1 MFDMLHGLR
10 VLDLGTGVSGP
21 YCAKLLLDAGASVVR
36 VEPPGGDPLRF
47 QGPAVDDDAGAA
59 FAFCNAGKQSVVLD
73 YAQPDG
79 ARRLWE
85 LLRWADIV
93 IENEAPGVL
102 ARHGFGPG
110 DVLAACPSMVY
121 VSITGYGQTGPRRD
135 WRISELTI
143 GAAGG
148 MVDLN
153 GAEDREPIAYPGH
166 VMGIWSGAAA
176 AAGALAA
183 WRHVRRTGIGQHV
196 DVSMQEAIA
205 STLFLYY
212 ADYEYTGAI
221 QPRGQRELLEAA
233 DGDLYLRWVGSPD
246 WDEFA
251 IAMDTLELATRPEL
265 GPPSGQALH
274 SDEIMRLL
282 GETVRTNTRQHWR
295 EVGMEHGFLTGL
307 LQRPDEVFACPHL
320 AARDFFDELPLA
332 SGRRLPFPGIPY
344 TVDRDRPAPRRTV
357 PRPGQHSDAVF
368 AALPAADAPAPAPP
382 SPGAASRPALDGV
395 RILDNGVFQ
404 AGTLP
409 ARILADLGAEVIRVE
424 NYLSPDVVRNA
435 PQPDGEAAAG
445 FWERGGIHHE
455 QHRNKRYGVG
465 LDITT
470 ADGRDAFLRLA
481 ASCDVVL
488 DNHPYDVFERLGLSW
503 EALREA
509 NPDLVFVST
518 SGYGATGPFRRMRAL
533 GMVLELATLSWFNGY
548 PGEKPR
554 RGNPPVVDHVVAYHV
569 AFLILAGIE
578 RRDRT
583 GDGAWIDIAQ
593 YEVGANLAGDLL
605 LSEAA
610 GHPVERRGSDYP
622 GHLLDECFP
631 GAGRDR
637 WLAVSIPDR
646 PALDRVAA
654 LLGAS
659 GAMPLTADDLRP
671 HLGAWSR
678 ARDPLDAATQLQA
691 IDVPASP
698 VNNVRDLLLDD
709 HLRARD
715 FFWLIDHDPVQAP
728 VGARAWPGSGVRL
741 TGAPAPPVCR
751 APMLGEHN
759 RLLATRLMGYTEA
772 EYEALQA
779 RGVFGSV
786 PLAADAIPAKQDLA
800 SRTELSAWSY
810 PWRAREMDPHYHER
824 LRERF
829 GRFGASARRAP
840 PDRSPR

>member
-1 MFDMLHGLR
+1 M
-10 VLDLGTGVSGP
+10 
-21 YCAKLLLDAGASVVR
+21 
-36 VEPPGGDPLRF
+36 
-47 QGPAVDDDAGAA
+47 
-59 FAFCNAGKQSVVLD
+59 
-73 YAQPDG
+73 
-79 ARRLWE
+79 
-85 LLRWADIV
+85 
-93 IENEAPGVL
+93 
-102 ARHGFGPG
+102 
-110 DVLAACPSMVY
+110 
-121 VSITGYGQTGPRRD
+121 
-135 WRISELTI
+135 
-143 GAAGG
+143 
-148 MVDLN
+148 
-153 GAEDREPIAYPGH
+153 
-166 VMGIWSGAAA
+166 
-176 AAGALAA
+176 
-183 WRHVRRTGIGQHV
+183 
-196 DVSMQEAIA
+196 
-205 STLFLYY
+205 
-212 ADYEYTGAI
+212 
-221 QPRGQRELLEAA
+221 
-233 DGDLYLRWVGSPD
+233 
-246 WDEFA
+246 
-251 IAMDTLELATRPEL
+251 
-265 GPPSGQALH
+265 
-274 SDEIMRLL
+274 
-282 GETVRTNTRQHWR
+282 
-295 EVGMEHGFLTGL
+295 
-307 LQRPDEVFACPHL
+307 
-320 AARDFFDELPLA
+320 
-332 SGRRLPFPGIPY
+332 
-344 TVDRDRPAPRRTV
+344 
-357 PRPGQHSDAVF
+357 
-368 AALPAADAPAPAPP
+368 
-382 SPGAASRPALDGV
+382 
-395 RILDNGVFQ
+395 
-404 AGTLP
+404 
-409 ARILADLGAEVIRVE
+409 
-424 NYLSPDVVRNA
+424 RNA

-470 ADGRDAFLRLA
+470 ADGRDAFLRLVA
-481 ASCDVVL
+481 NCDVVL

-533 GMVLELATLSWFNGY
+533 GMVLELATLTWFNGY
-548 PGEKPR
+548 RGEKPR

-583 GDGAWIDIAQ
+583 GAGAWIDVAQ

-610 GHPVERRGSDYP
+610 GHPVERGGSDYP
-622 GHLLDECFP
+622 GNLLDGCFP
-631 GAGRDR
+631 GAGPDR

-659 GAMPLTADDLRP
+659 AATPLTPDDLRP
-671 HLGAWSR
+671 HLAAWSR

-698 VNNVRDLLLDD
+698 VNNVRDLLLDA

-715 FFWLIDHDPVQAP
+715 FFWLIDHDPVQEP

-759 RLLATRLMGYTEA
+759 RLLATGLMGYTA
-772 EYEALQA
+772 SEYEALEA

-840 PDRSPR
+840 PDRSTR

>member
-21 YCAKLLLDAGASVVR
+21 YCAKLFLDAGASVVR

-47 QGPAVDDDAGAA
+47 QGPPVDEGAGAA

-73 YAQPDG
+73 YTQPDG

-85 LLRWADIV
+85 LLRWADVV

-102 ARHGFGPG
+102 AGHGFGAE
-110 DVLAACPSMVY
+110 DVLAARPAMVY

-135 WRISELTI
+135 WRISELSI

-153 GAEDREPIAYPGH
+153 GADDREPIAYPGN
-166 VMGIWSGAAA
+166 VMGIWCGAAA

-183 WRHVRRTGIGQHV
+183 WRHARRTGAGQHV

-205 STLFLYY
+205 SAIFLFY

-221 QPRGQRELLEAA
+221 QPRGQRELLAA
-233 DGDLYLRWVGSPD
+233 SDGDLYLRWVGSPE

-251 IAMDTLELATRPEL
+251 IAMETLELAVRPEL
-265 GPPSGQALH
+265 GPPEGQALH
-274 SDEIMRLL
+274 FDEIMRLL
-282 GETVRTNTRQHWR
+282 GETVKTKTREHWR
-295 EVGMEHGFLTGL
+295 GVAMEHGFLAGP
-307 LQRPDEVFACPHL
+307 LQRPDEFFACPHL
-320 AARDFFDELPLA
+320 AARDFFDALGTA
-332 SGRRLPFPGIPY
+332 SGRDLRLSGLPY
-344 TVDRDRPAPRRTV
+344 TVDRDRPALRRAV
-357 PRPGQHSDAVF
+357 PRPGEHTDAVF
-368 AALPAADAPAPAPP
+368 AALPADRAGAPVAPV
-382 SPGAASRPALDGV
+382 PGAAARPALDGV

-404 AGTLP
+404 AGTFP
-409 ARILADLGAEVIRVE
+409 ARILADLGAEVVRVE
-424 NYLSPDVVRNA
+424 NYLNPDVVRGA

-481 ASCDVVL
+481 ANCDVVL
-488 DNHPYDVFERLGLSW
+488 DNHPYDVFERLGLTW

-509 NPDLVFVST
+509 NPHLVFVST
-518 SGYGATGPFRRMRAL
+518 SGYGATGPLRRMRAL
-533 GMVLELATLSWFNGY
+533 GMVLELATLTWFNGY
-548 PGEKPR
+548 RGEKPR

-583 GDGAWIDIAQ
+583 GAGAWIDVAQ
-593 YEVGANLAGDLL
+593 YEIGANLAGDLL

-610 GHPVERRGSDYP
+610 GHPVERGGSDYP
-622 GHLLDECFP
+622 GHLLDDCFP
-631 GAGRDR
+631 GAGPDR

-654 LLGAS
+654 LIGPSAAGCS
-659 GAMPLTADDLRP
+659 DPDALRR
-671 HLGAWSR
+671 HLAAWSR

-691 IDVPASP
+691 VGVPASP

-709 HLRARD
+709 HLRERD
-715 FFWLIDHDPVQAP
+715 FFWLIDHDPVQEP

-759 RLLATRLMGYTEA
+759 RRIATQLMGYTEA
-772 EYEALQA
+772 EYEALEA
-779 RGVFGSV
+779 RGAFGSV

-800 SRTELSAWSY
+800 SRPDLSAWSV
-810 PWRAREMDPHYHER
+810 PWKAREMDPHYHER

-829 GRFGASARRAP
+829 GRFGAGARRGQ
-840 PDRSPR
+840 PDRSTQ